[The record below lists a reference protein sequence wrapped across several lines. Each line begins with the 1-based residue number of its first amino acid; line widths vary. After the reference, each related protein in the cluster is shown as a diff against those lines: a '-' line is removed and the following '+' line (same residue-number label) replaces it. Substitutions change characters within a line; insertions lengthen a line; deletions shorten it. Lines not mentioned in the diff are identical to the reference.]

1 MLTGKV
7 KMWNADKGYGFIT
20 PDAGGVDL
28 FCHISSVAEGI
39 DALRE
44 GQKVSFSERQSRKKP
59 GTLEAVDV
67 QVI

>member
-1 MLTGKV
+1 MQTGKV
-7 KMWNADKGYGFIT
+7 KMWSEKGYGFIT

-28 FCHISSVAEGI
+28 FCHINNVAEGI

-59 GTLEAVDV
+59 GSFEAVDV